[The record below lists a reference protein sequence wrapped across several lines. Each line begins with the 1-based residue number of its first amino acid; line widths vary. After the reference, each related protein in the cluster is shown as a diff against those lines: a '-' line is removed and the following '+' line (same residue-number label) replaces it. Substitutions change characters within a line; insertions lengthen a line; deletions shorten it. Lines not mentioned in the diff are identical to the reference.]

1 MTIACMVIEA
11 MTPKMRT
18 QLLRQSHGGMDRPCS
33 SLSCRTVWHLCSLNC
48 EREEVCYTCATLLV
62 QLRFHLNKY
71 ARDQGLIDRNRWRAG
86 GGEEEVEEEAL
97 EDMEVEEEEGGTVMC
112 FIDIYPTLNAR

>member
-1 MTIACMVIEA
+1 M
-11 MTPKMRT
+11 
-18 QLLRQSHGGMDRPCS
+18 
-33 SLSCRTVWHLCSLNC
+33 
-48 EREEVCYTCATLLV
+48 